1 MAFLRVLILVAV
13 AFALS
18 SCGGKSIWA
27 TDAAVAKRV
36 YHSNEAPYL
45 MLKTM
50 IHNRSGSGG
59 HAALVIN
66 GSQLVMYDPAGRWFH
81 SWAPE
86 RNDVLFGMRP
96 ELMAQYDSF
105 HARDTHH
112 VVTQK
117 IFVTPAVAQQA
128 MQLAFAKGPS
138 PDAYCA
144 QNVSSLLRQ
153 LPGFE
158 NLKQTY
164 FPAKLMQSFA
174 LLSGVKTT
182 KHFENDKGQN

>member
-1 MAFLRVLILVAV
+1 MVFLRVLFLVFA
-13 AFALS
+13 AFALGA
-18 SCGGKSIWA
+18 CGGKSIWA
-27 TDAAVAKRV
+27 TDEAVAKRV

-50 IHNRSGSGG
+50 IHNRSGAGG

-66 GSQLVMYDPAGRWFH
+66 GSQVVMYDPAGRWFH

-86 RNDVLFGMRP
+86 RNDVLFGMQP
-96 ELMAQYDSF
+96 ALMAQYDSF

-117 IFVTPAVAQQA
+117 VYVSAEVAQRA

-144 QNVSSLLRQ
+144 NNVASLLRQ

-158 NLKQTY
+158 NIKQTY
-164 FPAKLMQSFA
+164 FPAKLMESFA
-174 LLSGVKTT
+174 GLQGVQTS